1 MDDCFQFHT
10 VRGEGYSQDC
20 FTPCPCGE
28 LSCLKLH
35 IMPQIP
41 SESLGRGEL
50 GSGGGGMA
58 GEGEGGL
65 QNMSFSQKLYL

>member
-50 GSGGGGMA
+50 GRGGGMA